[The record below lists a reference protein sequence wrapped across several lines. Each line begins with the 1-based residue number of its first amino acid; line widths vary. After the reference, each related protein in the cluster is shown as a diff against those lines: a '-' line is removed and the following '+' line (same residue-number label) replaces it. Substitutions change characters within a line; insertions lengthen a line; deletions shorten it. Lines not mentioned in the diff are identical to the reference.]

1 MNAALWNKAG
11 RDCWLQLLVSVL
23 LLAAFAWLFVWLMSL
38 FKPGFLVALLDF
50 APDFAKDLIGISPK
64 LLGKLSG
71 RISVLYVH
79 VIPLLIFIG
88 WAVGRGSDAV
98 SGGISSG
105 RLELILTLPLRRVTV
120 LIVPAVV
127 STVGAAV
134 LAAAL
139 WAGMWLGLKTVD
151 LDGEVAASEFLPGVL
166 NLFAMTVCLSGATA
180 FLSSWDRDRWRTIW
194 LAGGFFVASAIIKM
208 VARLWTPGAW
218 LRYFSFLTAFEP
230 QQLILQPEETCS
242 LPLSGDGGLTLPLWL
257 GYDLTLILLG
267 LIGYAVAAVI
277 FTRRDIPVPR

>member
-1 MNAALWNKAG
+1 MNAALWKKAV
-11 RDCWLQLLVSVL
+11 RDCWLQLVISVF
-23 LLAAFAWLFVWLMSL
+23 LLALFAWLFVWLMSL

-64 LLGKLSG
+64 LLGKLAG

-79 VIPLLIFIG
+79 VIPLLVFIG

-120 LIVPAVV
+120 LFVPSVV
-127 STVGAAV
+127 STLGAAV

-139 WAGMWLGLKTVD
+139 WGGMWLGLQTVE
-151 LDGEVAASEFLPGVL
+151 LDGDVAASEFLPGAV
-166 NLFAMTVCLSGATA
+166 NLFAMTVCLSGVTA

-208 VARLWTPGAW
+208 VARLWKPGAW

-230 QQLILQPEETCS
+230 QQLILQP
-242 LPLSGDGGLTLPLWL
+242 GDTWSPAWAGDVAVPLWL
-257 GYDLTLILLG
+257 CYDLTLIVLG
-267 LIGYAVAAVI
+267 LTGYVAAAVI
-277 FTRRDIPVPR
+277 FSWRDIPVPR